1 MRVSNRPVGPGNPWY
16 DGPIMTRRGF
26 ASAVALSA
34 GAMGLQKPASGT
46 PIKPPAL
53 REGDTV
59 ALITPATNVS
69 DPGDL
74 ATATKAIEYL
84 GLKPKLGRNVGKQLG
99 YLGGTIDE
107 RLDDLHTAFRD
118 PDIRG
123 VFCIRGGYGS
133 AQLLDRIDYELIR
146 ANPKVFLGFSD
157 ITALHLAIHKQ
168 TGLVTFHGPVILSH
182 GNAAHFTDYTLGF
195 YRRAM
200 FGKEPIGPL
209 ANPAAANALADTHP
223 VRVLRS
229 GSAHGRLIGG
239 NLTLVCSLMG
249 TPWEVDTRDRIF
261 FTEDVEEP
269 PYRIDRK
276 LTQLRL
282 AGKLASCAGIVFG
295 ECADCGP
302 GDYMPSFTSTL
313 SLGQVLDQIVGG
325 AGVPSFTGL
334 LIGHTNDQLTL
345 PLGVMATL
353 DADKGQLVVE
363 ESAVS

>member
-1 MRVSNRPVGPGNPWY
+1 
-16 DGPIMTRRGF
+16 MTRRGF
-26 ASAVALSA
+26 VSAVALSA
-34 GAMGLQKPASGT
+34 GAIRPQMQPPPGT
-46 PIKPPAL
+46 LLKPPAL

-74 ATATKAIEYL
+74 ATAVKAIEYL

-99 YLGGTIDE
+99 YLGGAIDE
-107 RLDDLHTAFRD
+107 RLDDLHGAFRD

-133 AQLLDRIDYELIR
+133 AQLLDRIDYKLIHD
-146 ANPKVFLGFSD
+146 NPKVFSGFSD

-168 TGLVTFHGPVILSH
+168 TGLVTFHGPVILFN
-182 GNAAHFTDYTLGF
+182 GNAAHFTEYTLNY
-195 YRRAM
+195 YRKAL
-200 FGKEPIGPL
+200 FTKEPIGPL
-209 ANPAAANALADTHP
+209 ANPPAANPLADTHP
-223 VRVLRS
+223 LRTIHP
-229 GSAHGRLIGG
+229 GTAHGRLIGG
-239 NLTLVCSLMG
+239 NLTLICSLMG
-249 TPWEVDTRDRIF
+249 TPWEIDTRNAIF
-261 FTEDVEEP
+261 FTEDVDEP

-282 AGKLASCAGIVFG
+282 AGKLASAAGIVLG

-302 GDYMPSFTSTL
+302 GDKPAFASTL

-325 AGVPSFTGL
+325 AGVPALTGL
-334 LIGHTNDQLTL
+334 LIGHTDNQLTL
-345 PLGVMATL
+345 PLGVLATL
-353 DADKGQLVVE
+353 DATRGQLVIE